1 MSRLI
6 SRRPG
11 WVSFG
16 ILVLL
21 LLLALPT
28 ARQALEAS
36 MTIHMLVQYPLL
48 AGAGFVLANT
58 LSSAW
63 VDRLNAWNAYGLS
76 GLFAAALIPA
86 ILMIPR
92 VLDLALVNGQ
102 VETAKWLALI
112 FCGAAI
118 RLSWIPAGLLVQ
130 GFFLGNVLPMMAV
143 VGNLYES
150 SAVRVCN
157 AYLLED
163 QAQLGQ
169 WLLWIATVIGVLWF
183 YGLVLTLIRREKAVS
198 LLHTPDSRE

>member
-1 MSRLI
+1 
-6 SRRPG
+6 
-11 WVSFG
+11 VAFG

-28 ARQALEAS
+28 SRQALEAS

-58 LSSAW
+58 LSPAW

-76 GLFAAALIPA
+76 GLFATALILA

-118 RLSWIPAGLLVQ
+118 RFSWVPAGLLVQ

-150 SAVRVCN
+150 SPVRVCN

-169 WLLWIATVIGVLWF
+169 WLLWITTAIGVLWF